1 MTAAVDNV
9 HSIQGE
15 TMVVHSD
22 IPMFEGNEV
31 NSTRAKVTSA
41 SNLDI
46 GDRSFPMDRIVRM
59 VVEAR
64 VDGIGHDVDKDGKLV
79 RVHRMKVVDS
89 IVIDWT
95 QDLEALRDGLQ

>member
-15 TMVVHSD
+15 AYPSND
-22 IPMFEGNEV
+22 IPKFEGNEV
-31 NSTRAKVTSA
+31 ARTSAKVTSM

-46 GDRSFPMDRIVRM
+46 GDRHFPMDRIVRM

-64 VDGIGHDVDKDGKLV
+64 VEGIGHDVGTDGKLI
-79 RVHRMKVVDS
+79 RVHRMRVVDS
-89 IVIDWT
+89 IIIDWT
-95 QDLEALRDGLQ
+95 QDLEALREGLQ